1 MDKSTNDAR
10 NPHRGWEQT
19 NLIHRLCHAL
29 EIASLTVEHLVPDG
43 FADLKNPSASIRP
56 EKTIAETAMLLH
68 GATLAIARPEVSERI
83 HRIARQLIP
92 QARSSQIRLSLALNP
107 ALAFDYSLAHIVL
120 TRLGYPDADF
130 EKLLIQC
137 RTAQAHAGRELLPHR
152 VMEHEW
158 IDTLWKECRPEG
170 HRRLERTARLSI
182 LGHPMDLFAATD
194 DDLYAFT
201 HAIMHVTGC
210 QHNPALLPRS
220 RAVLLAE
227 AEAVLARCLDAQDY
241 GRAGEILL
249 AWPLTGKHWSP
260 AATFA
265 FHVLAEVQDKAG
277 FLPMPASRMSELQTR
292 QGSDRTHY
300 LLATAYHTAYVMGL
314 LCAAALQPGCAPPI
328 SISTKRSTPGS
339 ARQLLSLLDDSS
351 KAPHWRDTFD
361 KLDSPQAD
369 ALTGLLF
376 NIALQR
382 NAGRRDFAALDKTL
396 RLGHSL
402 GLATIP
408 AASQAAELLERI
420 AAYTNTL
427 QVPPVENPIPGTIT
441 SPSSA
446 TISAAPMPSTSGP
459 ATSSPSISGTSI
471 AGTPPKFLTAQA

>member
-1 MDKSTNDAR
+1 MDKLKNDAR
-10 NPHRGWEQT
+10 NLHRSWQQT

-29 EIASLTVEHLVPDG
+29 EIASLTVEHLLPDG
-43 FADLKNPSASIRP
+43 FADPKNPSVSIRP
-56 EKTIAETAMLLH
+56 EKTITETAMLLH
-68 GATLAIARPEVSERI
+68 GVTLAIARSEVCERI
-83 HRIARQLIP
+83 HRVARQLIP
-92 QARSSQIRLSLALNP
+92 HARSSQIRLGLALNP
-107 ALAFDYSLAHIVL
+107 ALTFDYSLAHIVL

-152 VMEHEW
+152 MMEQEW

-170 HRRLERTARLSI
+170 HRRLERTARLTI

-194 DDLYAFT
+194 DDLSAFT
-201 HAIMHVTGC
+201 HTIMYVTGF

-227 AEAVLARCLDAQDY
+227 AEAVLARCLDAQEY
-241 GRAGEILL
+241 GLAGEILL

-260 AATFA
+260 TATFA
-265 FHVLAEVQDKAG
+265 FHVLAEVEDKAG

-292 QGSDRTHY
+292 QGTDRTHY
-300 LLATAYHTAYVMGL
+300 LLATSYHAAYVMGL

-328 SISTKRSTPGS
+328 SISPRQGTPGS
-339 ARQLLSLLDDSS
+339 ARQLLPLLDDSG

-369 ALTGLLF
+369 ALAGLLF

-382 NAGRRDFAALDKTL
+382 CASRRDFAALDKTL
-396 RLGHSL
+396 RLGHTL
-402 GLATIP
+402 GLTATP
-408 AASQAAELLERI
+408 AARQAAELLERV
-420 AAYTNTL
+420 AACANTL

-441 SPSSA
+441 SPNST
-446 TISAAPMPSTSGP
+446 TIAPAPIASTSGP
-459 ATSSPSISGTSI
+459 STLSPSISRTSI
-471 AGTPPKFLTAQA
+471 SGTEPEFLTA